1 MDFSAAVL
9 TEAQQ
14 AFAQEV
20 RAFLDEQLTPEV
32 YAGMRERS
40 SSFDEG
46 FYLALGAKGWLCPR
60 WRKEDGGAEL
70 DDVSAKIL
78 QAELRKRDAQI
89 GLLATTHLVWPAVE
103 ASADP
108 GLRDE
113 LRPQVAKGTVRFS
126 LGYTE
131 PDGGSDIA
139 GAKTR
144 AVRDGDEWVINGQKI
159 FTSNVQYA
167 QYVFLITR
175 TDPSLPK
182 HKGLTMFLVPTSA
195 QGFERQPLP
204 TIGDETTNI
213 SYYSDIRLPD
223 RYRIGEVNNG
233 WSTLHGPL
241 DVEHHLGEHA
251 SKLDPVGP
259 GANYIRNLTRSVEA
273 ATRWA
278 KDAPDGDGPLIGDE
292 AFLAGIGHLLTEI
305 EASTCTPAA
314 MAKIKGSDT
323 ARLGFEELI
332 DLVGPAATLPYGADG
347 AIGDGIIEFG
357 HRQAQHTATPGGTF
371 GVFRTIIAQH
381 DLGLPRPDYPGRRVF
396 LQGDRPTV
404 TAA

>member
-1 MDFSAAVL
+1 MDFSAVVL
-9 TEAQQ
+9 TEPQQ
-14 AFAQEV
+14 AFADEV
-20 RAFLDEQLTPEV
+20 RAFLDEHLTPEV
-32 YAGMRERS
+32 HAQVRAKAEH
-40 SSFDEG
+40 FDKG
-46 FYLALGAKGWLCPR
+46 LTLALGAKGWLMPQ

-70 DDVSAKIL
+70 DDVCVKIL
-78 QAELRKRDAQI
+78 ETELARRDAPAQV
-89 GLLATTHLVWPAVE
+89 GEQLPWPAIE
-103 ASADP
+103 AHADP

-113 LRPQVAKGTVRFS
+113 LKPQVASGEVRLC

-159 FTSNVQYA
+159 FTSNAQNS

-175 TDPSLPK
+175 TDPTLPK
-182 HKGLTMFLVPTSA
+182 HKGLTMFLVPTSSP
-195 QGFERQPLP
+195 GFERQPLP

-213 SYYSDIRLPD
+213 SYYSDIRLSD

-241 DVEHHLGEHA
+241 DVEHHIGEHQ
-251 SKLDPVGP
+251 SRLDGGP
-259 GANYIRNLTRSVEA
+259 GAGYVRYLARSVEA
-273 ATRWA
+273 STRWA
-278 KDAPDGDGPLIGDE
+278 KDVPAGDGPLIDDE
-292 AFLAGIGHLLTEI
+292 GFLAGIGHLLVEM
-305 EASTCTPAA
+305 EASACTPAA

-332 DLVGPAATLPYGADG
+332 DLIGPAATIPYGADG
-347 AIGDGIIEFG
+347 AIGDGVIEFG
-357 HRQAQHTATPGGTF
+357 HRQAQLTATPGGTVE
-371 GVFRTIIAQH
+371 VFRTIIAQH

-396 LQGDRPTV
+396 LTGDRP
-404 TAA
+404 AAPAA

>member
-1 MDFSAAVL
+1 MDFSAVDL

-14 AFAQEV
+14 EFAEEV
-20 RAFLDEQLTPEV
+20 RAFLDEHLTPEV
-32 YAGMRERS
+32 YAGVRAKAEH
-40 SSFDEG
+40 FDKG
-46 FYLALGAKGWLCPR
+46 LILALGAKGWLMPR

-70 DDVSAKIL
+70 DDVSVKIL
-78 QAELRKRDAQI
+78 ETELARRDAPAQV
-89 GLLATTHLVWPAVE
+89 GEQLPWPAVE
-103 ASADP
+103 AHADP

-113 LRPQVAKGTVRFS
+113 LKPQVASGEVRFC

-159 FTSNVQYA
+159 FTSNAQNS

-175 TDPSLPK
+175 TDPTLPK
-182 HKGLTMFLVPTSA
+182 HKGLTMFLVPTSSP
-195 QGFERQPLP
+195 GFERQPLP

-241 DVEHHLGEHA
+241 DVEHHIGEHQ
-251 SKLDPVGP
+251 SKLDGGP
-259 GANYIRNLTRSVEA
+259 GAGYVRYLARSVEA
-273 ATRWA
+273 VTRWA
-278 KDAPDGDGPLIGDE
+278 KDAPAGDGPLIGDE
-292 AFLAGIGHLLTEI
+292 GFLAGIGHLLVEM
-305 EASTCTPAA
+305 EASACTPAA

-347 AIGDGIIEFG
+347 AIGDGVIEFG
-357 HRQAQHTATPGGTF
+357 HRQAQLTATPGGTVE
-371 GVFRTIIAQH
+371 VFRTIIAQH

-396 LQGDRPTV
+396 LTGDRPAA

>member
-1 MDFSAAVL
+1 MDFSAVVL
-9 TEAQQ
+9 TEDQQ
-14 AFAQEV
+14 AFAEEV
-20 RAFLDEQLTPEV
+20 RAFLDEHLTPEV
-32 YAGMRERS
+32 HAAVRAKAEH
-40 SSFDEG
+40 FDKG
-46 FYLALGAKGWLCPR
+46 LILALGAKGWLMPR
-60 WRKEDGGAEL
+60 WKKEDGGAEL
-70 DDVSAKIL
+70 DDVCVKIL
-78 QAELRKRDAQI
+78 ETELARRDAP
-89 GLLATTHLVWPAVE
+89 ATVGEQLPWPAVE
-103 ASADP
+103 AHADP
-108 GLRDE
+108 GLREE
-113 LRPQVAKGTVRFS
+113 LKPLVASGEVRFC

-159 FTSNVQYA
+159 FTSNAQNS

-175 TDPSLPK
+175 TDPTLPK
-182 HKGLTMFLVPTSA
+182 HKGLTMFLVPTSSP
-195 QGFERQPLP
+195 GFERQPIP

-241 DVEHHLGEHA
+241 DVEHHIGEHQT
-251 SKLDPVGP
+251 KLDGGP
-259 GANYIRNLTRSVEA
+259 GAGYVRYLARSVEA

-278 KDAPDGDGPLIGDE
+278 KDAPAGDGPLIGDE
-292 AFLAGIGHLLTEI
+292 AFLAGIGHLLVEM

-332 DLVGPAATLPYGADG
+332 DLIGPAATIPYGADG
-347 AIGDGIIEFG
+347 AIGDGVIEFG
-357 HRQAQHTATPGGTF
+357 HRQAQLTATPGGTVE
-371 GVFRTIIAQH
+371 VFRTIIAQH
-381 DLGLPRPDYPGRRVF
+381 ELGLPRPDYPGRRVF
-396 LQGDRPTV
+396 LAGDRPS